1 MAPRRD
7 AGTTGEAMAVEVV
20 ITPPF
25 LPGTPAGCRLL
36 AELQAAGIHGRFAP
50 PAHGRRHAEADLLA
64 LLGAA
69 DGLVVGSDPVT
80 ARIVDG
86 ARRLR
91 VVGKFGSGLDNI
103 DLEACRRRGIAVTS
117 GPGANREAVAEL
129 VFGLFIAL
137 ARILPQAQ
145 QRVRA
150 GEFPLCIGTELHGK
164 TLGVIGLGQI
174 GKAVAV
180 RGESFGMKVLAHDCR
195 EDSAWPGRY
204 SALEQVLR
212 EADFVSL
219 HVPLTPATRGL
230 IGEREFGLMKPAAYL
245 VNTARGEIVD
255 HEALYRALRERR
267 LAGAGLD
274 VFWREPPGEHPL
286 LRLPNVIATPHMG
299 GFSHEALLRSAQ
311 ALAAD
316 LVHALAGTAT

>member
-1 MAPRRD
+1 VAPRRA
-7 AGTTGEAMAVEVV
+7 AGTAGKAMGVEVV

-25 LPGTPAGCRLL
+25 LPGTPAGRRLL
-36 AELQAAGIHGRFAP
+36 AGIEAAGIEGRFAP
-50 PAHGRRHAEADLLA
+50 PARGRRHAEADLLS
-64 LLGAA
+64 LVGPA

-80 ARIVDG
+80 ETILAS
-86 ARRLR
+86 ATRLR
-91 VVGKFGSGLDNI
+91 VIGKFGAGLDNI
-103 DLEACRRRGIAVTS
+103 DVEACRRRGIAVTS

-137 ARILPQAQ
+137 ARGLPEAQ
-145 QRVRA
+145 RRVRE
-150 GEFPLCIGTELHGK
+150 GEFPLFIGTELHGK

-174 GKAVAV
+174 GRAVAI
-180 RGESFGMKVLAHDCR
+180 RGEAFGMNVLAHDCR
-195 EDSAWPGRY
+195 EDSAWPGEY
-204 SALEQVLR
+204 ATLEHVLR
-212 EADFVSL
+212 HADFVSI

-230 IGEREFGLMKPAAYL
+230 IGERQLGLMKPVAYL

-255 HEALYRALRERR
+255 HQALYSALRERR

-274 VFWREPPGEHPL
+274 VFWREPPDNHPL
-286 LRLPNVIATPHMG
+286 LHLPNVIATPHLG

-316 LVHALAGTAT
+316 LVRALTQTAS